1 MYFDLRLPVQLCVG
15 QFDAIPLFR
24 KTILSHLADYIRQKY
39 KREEVIHLNYICTHN
54 SRRSHFGQVAGALA
68 AHYYAIDQVFTYSGG
83 TETTAVNPQAIAALN
98 QFGFKVEQL
107 DYTLNPKYKVS
118 FGPSNFSNCFSKVY
132 DDVINPKV
140 SFAAIMTCGD
150 ADANCPYIPGADHR
164 FTTTYEDPKLS
175 DGTQDA
181 SRIYLERFKQIL
193 TENLFVCSLV

>member
-1 MYFDLRLPVQLCVG
+1 MYYDLRLPVQLCIAEI
-15 QFDAIPLFR
+15 DAIPLAR
-24 KTILSHLADYIRQKY
+24 KKILSHLADYIRQKY

-83 TETTAVNPQAIAALN
+83 TEATAVNPQAVAALN

-107 DYTLNPKYKVS
+107 DYTVNPKFKVS
-118 FGPSNFSNCFSKVY
+118 FGPSNFSICYSKVF
-132 DDVINPKV
+132 DDEINPKV

-164 FTTTYEDPKLS
+164 FTATYEDPKLS